1 MRKIIFLLVLVA
13 LFQSCKKEVLET
25 IPDNVPPNDYTIDS
39 TTVQRYITRS
49 YILTLGREPDS
60 VEALLAESS
69 LISNHVNESSRN
81 TFVNSIFSSVAY
93 LPNLYEQ
100 NKFNIL
106 NNADT
111 SEFTMWIAIFSN
123 ILNDTTAIFQWPYIQ
138 YEVDRLVQ
146 MQNAFAEFTNAT
158 IDIRELH
165 RRMCNNYIYD
175 QINMGSANFVIS
187 SFQHLINRNPTA
199 SEQIN
204 GINMVENNNSFL
216 FLQAGESK
224 EDYLEILTNASNY
237 YEAQVVLL
245 YQKYLFR
252 NPTGYE
258 MATGTQLFLSTN
270 DYTAVQ
276 KVILTSNEF
285 IGIQ

>member
-1 MRKIIFLLVLVA
+1 MRKAILILLVFT
-13 LFQSCKKEVLET
+13 LFQSCKKETLVT
-25 IPDNVPPNDYTIDS
+25 IDGNKAPNDFTIDS
-39 TTVQRYITRS
+39 TTIQRYITRS

-60 VEALLAESS
+60 IEVLNAETNLFSNSLSEA
-69 LISNHVNESSRN
+69 SR
-81 TFVNSIFSSVAY
+81 TAFVNSIFSSDSY
-93 LPNLYEQ
+93 LPNLFEQ

-106 NNADT
+106 NNSDT
-111 SEFTMWIAIFSN
+111 SEFTSWIAIFEN
-123 ILNDTTAIFQWPYIQ
+123 ILNDTTAMLQWPYIQ
-138 YEVDRLVQ
+138 YEVDKLVL
-146 MQNAFAEFTNAT
+146 MQNAFPEFTNGT
-158 IDIRELH
+158 IGIRELH
-165 RRMCNNYIYD
+165 KRMCNNYIYD

-224 EDYLEILTNASNY
+224 ENYLDILTNASNY

-252 NPTGYE
+252 KPTSYE
-258 MATGTQLFLSTN
+258 MFTGTQLFMSTD

-276 KVILTSNEF
+276 KAILTSNEF